1 MKKETILD
9 DIIKEF
15 RTMSKD
21 LTDYR
26 TGNNK
31 QYEIA
36 DVAMS
41 GFSIFFMQSA
51 SFLDWQRRMEN
62 ESEISNVKG
71 LFGIEKIPG
80 DTQIRNILDHVKPEE
95 IYPMMTYLHKKLI
108 EKEITQKFTGY
119 NGNLLI
125 AFDATQYFSS
135 ENVSCK
141 NCSMKVVNGVK
152 KYFHSAFV
160 PVLVQ
165 SGPKK
170 NNVIVLPPEFITPQD
185 GKEKQDCENAAAKRW
200 LAKHG
205 SNYRGKG
212 TVLGDAL
219 YACEPL
225 CRCIQ
230 KEGLNFILRCKPGST
245 PKLFS
250 YELPIA
256 DKHGDIK
263 KIQERVWNPTKNRG
277 ENYIYKYTNGVRL
290 ITAATNKDS
299 FIVNYCSLTITDER
313 DGKEISHFDFITDF
327 EITESNVKQ
336 IVQDG
341 RSRWSV
347 ENGGY
352 NILKNHGYHGEHN
365 FGHGD
370 LYLSSTLFTLNLL
383 AFLLHITLEYI
394 DPAYK
399 AVLEKFKSRYHLF
412 THIQELSY
420 AFIIAN
426 WQEFFTFIGLP
437 KDQKIPVDEFL
448 KFIKS
453 LA

>member
-1 MKKETILD
+1 MKEKTILD
-9 DIIKEF
+9 EIIKEF

-26 TGNNK
+26 TGSNK

-41 GFSIFFMQSA
+41 GFSVFFMQSE
-51 SFLDWQRRMEN
+51 SFLDWQRRMED
-62 ESEISNVKG
+62 ESEVSNVKG
-71 LFGIEKIPG
+71 LFRINKIPG
-80 DTQIRNILDHVKPEE
+80 DTQIRNILDYVKPEE
-95 IYPMMTYLHKKLI
+95 IFPMMALLHKKLE
-108 EKEITQKFTGY
+108 EKDITKIFTGY
-119 NGNLLI
+119 KGNLLI
-125 AFDATQYFSS
+125 AFDGTQYFSS
-135 ENVSCK
+135 ENIKCE
-141 NCSMKVVNGVK
+141 NCSYKVKDGVK
-152 KYFHSAFV
+152 KYFHSALV

-170 NNVIVLPPEFITPQD
+170 NNVIVLEPEFITPQD
-185 GKEKQDCENAAAKRW
+185 GNEKQDCENAAAKRW
-200 LAKHG
+200 LTKHG
-205 SNYRGKG
+205 SKYRGIG

-230 KEGLNFILRCKPGST
+230 AEGLNFILRCKPGST
-245 PKLFS
+245 PNLFK

-256 DKHGDIK
+256 QKHGDLK

-277 ENYIYKYTNGVRL
+277 EKYEYKYTNGIRL
-290 ITAATNKDS
+290 TASPTNKEQLC
-299 FIVNYCSLTITDER
+299 VNYCSLTVTDEKN
-313 DGKEISHFDFITDF
+313 GKLISHVDFITDF
-327 EITESNVKQ
+327 EITDSNVKD
-336 IVQDG
+336 IIKDG

-370 LYLSSTLFTLNLL
+370 HYLSSTLFTLNLL

-399 AVLEKFKSRYHLF
+399 VVLKKFKSRYHLF
-412 THIQELSY
+412 THIQELSF
-420 AFIIAN
+420 AFIIAS

-448 KFIKS
+448 KFLNS

>member
-1 MKKETILD
+1 MQEKTILD
-9 DIIKEF
+9 NIISKF
-15 RTMSKD
+15 REMSKE

-26 TGNNK
+26 TGSNK

-41 GFSIFFMQSA
+41 GFSVFFMQSA
-51 SFLDWQRRMEN
+51 SFLDWQRRMEE
-62 ESEISNVKG
+62 ESEVSNVKG

-80 DTQIRNILDHVKPEE
+80 DTQIRNILDHVKSEE
-95 IYPMMTYLHKKLI
+95 IFPLMEYLHKEL
-108 EKEITQKFTGY
+108 EKREITKKFTGY

-125 AFDATQYFSS
+125 AIDATQFFIS
-135 ENVSCK
+135 ENI
-141 NCSMKVVNGVK
+141 NCEKCSVKVINGVK
-152 KYFHSAFV
+152 KYYHSALV

-170 NNVIVLPPEFITPQD
+170 NNVIVLEPEFITPQD

-200 LAKHG
+200 FVKHG
-205 SNYRGKG
+205 SKYSGRG

-219 YACEPL
+219 YACVPL
-225 CRCIQ
+225 CKCIQ
-230 KEGLNFILRCKPGST
+230 TEGLNFILRCKPGST
-245 PKLFS
+245 PNLFR

-256 DKHGDIK
+256 DKHGDME
-263 KIQERVWNPTKNRG
+263 KIQERVWNPSKNRG
-277 ENYIYKYTNGVRL
+277 ENYEYKYTNGVRL
-290 ITAATNKDS
+290 TASSDIEAYC
-299 FIVNYCSLTITDER
+299 VNYCSLSITDEKT
-313 DGKEISHFDFITDF
+313 GKEISHFDFITDF
-327 EITESNVKQ
+327 EITNSNVKE
-336 IVQDG
+336 IIKDG

-370 LYLSSTLFTLNLL
+370 QYLSSTLFMLNLL
-383 AFLLHITLEYI
+383 AFLLHMTLEYI

-399 AVLEKFKSRYHLF
+399 VVLNKFKTRYHLF
-412 THIQELSY
+412 THIQEMSF
-420 AFIIAN
+420 AFIISN
-426 WQEFFTFIGLP
+426 WQEFFSFIGLP
-437 KDQKIPVDEFL
+437 KDQKIPMEEFL
-448 KFIKS
+448 KFLES